1 MKYFL
6 IFLIASSFFMTG
18 AAYGIWFPQ
27 SPEELLDESQVI
39 FVGTITSVD
48 KLELEQPLY
57 NEASQLILDEYTV
70 SVEESVKNTQIPET
84 ITVRQPTVST
94 PGRLLPYEGF
104 EVGDRVLFY
113 IKSFDGTNTYSKESF
128 LIPKHCDT
136 FSVITKPRMIGS
148 DYTMMQNGM
157 EKQDNFTANSSI
169 QFTAKRDMGTLSG
182 ASLEYDVFISKQVGK
197 TYKDI
202 VLNQTITGD
211 AQPCEWLS
219 IAEWEFTPDAGNY
232 LLNGREY
239 KVTSSFSIDN
249 QFFSVLAEPPLKQ
262 FESGIQFSE
271 IKCNGNLQLT
281 QRYDDSPACVKSE
294 TVFELIKR
302 GWVSNIIVA
311 VQSRDVFLDTPD
323 ATSSYME
330 KIIPTLDDFKHTLSE
345 SYDINTIFSKFGEP
359 HKDIGSGIHIY
370 VYQLNDNTEVRI
382 GYVNDI
388 WYVKHVDLNGNIL
401 EELFEKNEYNTPDGL
416 KGVFGNCACQER
428 TKTNPDTMER
438 CPQPEYSW
446 ENSTHYINNNVC
458 EWREK

>member
-1 MKYFL
+1 MVG
-6 IFLIASSFFMTG
+6 SFFTIST
-18 AAYGIWFPQ
+18 AYGIWLPQ
-27 SPEELLDESQVI
+27 SPEELLEESQAI
-39 FVGTITSVD
+39 FVGIITSVN
-48 KLELEQPLY
+48 KLELEQPIH
-57 NEASQLILDEYTV
+57 NEDFPLILDEYTV
-70 SVEESVKNTQIPET
+70 YVEESVKNTQIPET
-84 ITVRQPTVST
+84 LTVRQPTVST
-94 PGRLLPYEGF
+94 PGRLFPYEGF
-104 EVGDRVLFY
+104 EIGDRVLFY
-113 IKSFDGTNTYSKESF
+113 VKSFDGTSTYSKESF
-128 LIPKHCDT
+128 LIPKQCDT

-148 DYTMMQNGM
+148 DYIMMQNGV
-157 EKQDNFTANSSI
+157 EKQDNFTANSLM

-182 ASLEYDVFISKQVGK
+182 ASLEYDVFISKQVGG
-197 TYKDI
+197 TYKNI
-202 VLNQTITGD
+202 VLNQTVTGK

-219 IAEWEFTPDAGNY
+219 VAQWEFTPDTGNY
-232 LLNGREY
+232 LLNGRVY
-239 KVTSSFSIDN
+239 KVMSNFSISN

-262 FESGIQFSE
+262 FKSGVPFSE
-271 IKCNGNLQLT
+271 IKCNGDLQLT

-302 GWVSNIIVA
+302 GWVSNIIMA
-311 VQSRDVFLDTPD
+311 VQSRDVFLEQD

-330 KIIPTLDDFKHTLSE
+330 KIVPTLDDFKHTLSD

-370 VYQLNDNTEVRI
+370 VYELNDNTEVWI
-382 GYVNDI
+382 GYVDDI
-388 WYVKHVDLNGNIL
+388 WYVKHVDLNGNVL

-446 ENSTHYINNNVC
+446 ENSTHYINNNIC